1 MSRTIETCFCVIKNE
16 SNLLDTPRSWY

>member
-1 MSRTIETCFCVIKNE
+1 MSRTIKTCFCVSKNE